1 MTYQFDDFALDVGT
15 RRLLRRD
22 EEIHLSPKA
31 LDLLAV
37 LIENRTQAV
46 AKGNLLER
54 LWPATYVTET
64 NLAGLV
70 AELRRALA
78 DSADEPRYIRTV
90 QRFGYWFVGH
100 LREDHH
106 DHEPAQRPARY
117 WLVWERRQIALN
129 EGVNVLGR
137 AADTEIWLDAPGV
150 SRHHARITVAAEIA
164 TLEDLG
170 SKNGTFLR
178 DEIVT
183 KPSRLADGDQ
193 IRLGEV
199 IITFRI
205 PGPTDLTETS
215 VV

>member
-37 LIENRTQAV
+37 LIENRKQAV

-90 QRFGYWFVGH
+90 PRFGYWFVGH
-100 LREDHH
+100 VREDDH
-106 DHEPAQRPARY
+106 DDGPAKRPARY
-117 WLVWERRQIALN
+117 WLVWDTRQIALN
-129 EGVNVLGR
+129 DGVNVLGR
-137 AADTEIWLDAPGV
+137 AADTEVWLDAPGV

-178 DEIVT
+178 GESS
-183 KPSRLADGDQ
+183 PSRPVSRTA
-193 IRLGEV
+193 IRSG
-199 IITFRI
+199 
-205 PGPTDLTETS
+205 S
-215 VV
+215 VR